1 MILDID
7 GNDISSVNKEEEE
20 FTELISLIASVIGKC
35 VAQELTTLNDVEGL
49 VTDKNLI
56 FKRIDSLSEPDLL
69 SEEDKLTLYMYAGKV
84 LNAVVNLHIKNHP
97 RG

>member
-35 VAQELTTLNDVEGL
+35 VAQELITLNDVEGL

-69 SEEDKLTLYMYAGKV
+69 SEEDKLTLDMYAGKV